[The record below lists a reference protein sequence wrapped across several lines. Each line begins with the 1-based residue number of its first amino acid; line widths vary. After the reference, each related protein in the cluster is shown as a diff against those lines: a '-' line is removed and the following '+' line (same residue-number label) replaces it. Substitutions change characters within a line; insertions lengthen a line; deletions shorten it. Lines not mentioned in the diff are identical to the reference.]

1 MDCPRH
7 VEFILGKGVNGK
19 LKPKPVSDVVLPERP
34 PLTASLP
41 TPPYPEEPRQD
52 PAAVAVAALR
62 PRETNT
68 RAPAAA
74 VTAPVKSRTITP
86 QESGHAS
93 TNAVT
98 STDLGGNTGLRKHRT
113 TIPMDGK
120 VEMSDPEDRGKG
132 KPRAE

>member
-1 MDCPRH
+1 MDCQRH

-19 LKPKPVSDVVLPERP
+19 LKRKPVSDLVLPERP
-34 PLTASLP
+34 PLSAFLP

-52 PAAVAVAALR
+52 PAAVTVAAPR

-93 TNAVT
+93 TDVT
-98 STDLGGNTGLRKHRT
+98 STDLGCNTGLRKQRT
-113 TIPMDGK
+113 MIPVGGK
-120 VEMSDPEDRGKG
+120 VEMSDPQDRGKG
-132 KPRAE
+132 KPREE